1 MIIATDR
8 VATGAARRACWH
20 STEVIMNVLTFVL
33 SGILISLMIWIA
45 QRRQWRKWIRPL
57 CVASTFL
64 VLVVFVYLQ
73 SSPATLGAGKWYETS
88 PYLELFF
95 FLLMLTGMAA
105 RYVTKAIEIRRD
117 KIAELQKQGG
127 VVVKPKL
134 EFDIWEFSYPLFV
147 SVVTYG
153 ALLSQLKD
161 NTFSVTNATLSFQ
174 TGFFWQTVL
183 VAKQGK

>member
-1 MIIATDR
+1 MKL
-8 VATGAARRACWH
+8 
-20 STEVIMNVLTFVL
+20 STFVV
-33 SGILISLMIWIA
+33 SGILISLVIWVV
-45 QRRQWRKWIRPL
+45 QRHQWKMSIRL
-57 CVASTFL
+57 LSAAAT
-64 VLVVFVYLQ
+64 LVVLGAFVYLQ
-73 SSPATLGAGKWYETS
+73 GGPATLGAEKWYETS

-117 KIAELQKQGG
+117 KIAELQKQG
-127 VVVKPKL
+127 VPVVKPKL

-161 NTFSVTNATLSFQ
+161 HTFSVSNATLSFQ

-183 VAKQGK
+183 AAKQGK

>member
-1 MIIATDR
+1 
-8 VATGAARRACWH
+8 
-20 STEVIMNVLTFVL
+20 MNLLAFVV
-33 SGILISLMIWIA
+33 SGILISVLIWFA
-45 QRRQWRKWIRPL
+45 QRRQWKKWIRSI
-57 CVASTFL
+57 CVASTSL
-64 VLVVFVYLQ
+64 VLAVFVYFQ
-73 SSPATLGAGKWYETS
+73 SGPATLGAEKWYETS

-105 RYVTKAIEIRRD
+105 RYITKAIEIRRD
-117 KIAELQKQGG
+117 KIAELQKQGQA
-127 VVVKPKL
+127 VAKPKL

-161 NTFSVTNATLSFQ
+161 HTFSVGNATLSFQ

-183 VAKQGK
+183 AARQSKT